1 MAATTAVT
9 TEAMTAGSPTATGPW
24 PPGPGTWVLDLDG
37 VVWLSGEAIPGSA
50 GAVEALRQRGSRVL
64 FATNNASPTV
74 GELVDRLA
82 HAGIEADPSDV
93 VSSPQAAT
101 GLLDPGSS
109 VLLLGGAGAAEA
121 LEHAGMTIVA
131 EGPADAVV
139 VGWTRDFDFDRLAAA
154 SGAVRAGARLVGTNE
169 DATFPTPDG
178 LLPGAG
184 SLLAAV
190 ATASGTRPVVAG
202 KPHQPMAELIRRRAG
217 DVAAVVG
224 DRPSTDGLL
233 AQRLGVP
240 FGLVLSGVTPSVD
253 DIGPDDPEAAA
264 VAADL
269 GHLVAAATR

>member
-1 MAATTAVT
+1 MTKGSRAT
-9 TEAMTAGSPTATGPW
+9 TGPW

-37 VVWLSGEAIPGSA
+37 VVWLSGDEIPGSA
-50 GAVEALRQRGSRVL
+50 GAVEALRRHGSRVL

-82 HAGIEADPSDV
+82 HAGIEADPSDI

-101 GLLDPGSS
+101 GLLDPGST
-109 VLLLGGAGAAEA
+109 VLLLGGSGAAEA
-121 LEHAGMTIVA
+121 LEQAGMRIVA
-131 EGPADAVV
+131 HGPADAVV

-154 SGAVRAGARLVGTNE
+154 SGAVRDGARLVGTNE

-184 SLLAAV
+184 SILAAV
-190 ATASGTRPVVAG
+190 ATASGAQPLVAG
-202 KPHQPMAELIRRRAG
+202 KPHQPMAELIGRRAE
-217 DVAAVVG
+217 DVVAVVG

-240 FGLVLSGVTPSVD
+240 FGLVLSGVTPSVGD
-253 DIGPDDPEAAA
+253 VGPDDPQATA

-269 GHLVAAATR
+269 GHLVAEATR